1 MPAIS
6 SRPEARGA
14 LPRCEGRC
22 CRAAAAFAASSAK
35 IAVICSTDKQ
45 YTTVVAELA
54 PMLEAAGARTVIL
67 AGDPGQS
74 EAAYRAVRTRFP

>member
-1 MPAIS
+1 M
-6 SRPEARGA
+6 
-14 LPRCEGRC
+14 
-22 CRAAAAFAASSAK
+22 
-35 IAVICSTDKQ
+35 ICSTDKQ